1 MEILLV
7 RGEVRSG
14 SRDAF
19 LETSGRYN
27 DARELAGWPRSRR
40 RIDTTA
46 GAGGFAVVFLCEFAD
61 AAEMQRVEEALE
73 TEPALKDAIAA
84 MYEHLVPGSV
94 TATTLRDL
102 D

>member
-7 RGEVRSG
+7 RGEVRPG

-19 LETSGRYN
+19 LEMSGRYN
-27 DARELAGWPRSRR
+27 DARALAGWPRYRR
-40 RIDTTA
+40 CMDTA
-46 GAGGFAVVFLCEFAD
+46 ADDDSFVVVFMCEFDDVLHMERA
-61 AAEMQRVEEALE
+61 EEALE

>member
-1 MEILLV
+1 M
-7 RGEVRSG
+7 RGEVRPG

-19 LETSGRYN
+19 LETSGHYN
-27 DARELAGWPRSRR
+27 DARERAGWPRYRR
-40 RIDTTA
+40 CMDTTA
-46 GAGGFAVVFLCEFAD
+46 GDDGFVVVFMCEFASS
-61 AAEMQRVEEALE
+61 AEMERAEEALE

-84 MYEHLVPGSV
+84 MYEYLVPGSV

>member
-7 RGEVRSG
+7 RGEIRPG

-27 DARELAGWPRSRR
+27 DARESAGLPRYRR
-40 RIDTTA
+40 CVDTTES
-46 GAGGFAVVFLCEFAD
+46 GEGPVVFMCEFSDVASMDRAEQMLDAD
-61 AAEMQRVEEALE
+61 S
-73 TEPALKDAIAA
+73 ALKAAIAA
-84 MYEHLVPGSV
+84 MYDHLVPGSV
-94 TATTLRDL
+94 TATTLRDI

>member
-1 MEILLV
+1 M
-7 RGEVRSG
+7 RGEVRPG

-19 LETSGRYN
+19 IAAANVYN
-27 DARELAGWPRSRR
+27 DTREAAGLPAYRKLV
-40 RIDTTA
+40 DTT
-46 GAGGFAVVFLCEFAD
+46 GGVEGQIVFICEFAD
-61 AAEMQRVEEALE
+61 GDEMARASQLLDSDA
-73 TEPALKDAIAA
+73 ALKDAIAA

>member
-7 RGEVRSG
+7 RGEVRPG

-19 LETSGRYN
+19 LETSARYN
-27 DARELAGWPRSRR
+27 DARESAGLPRYRR
-40 RIDTTA
+40 CTDTTA
-46 GAGGFAVVFLCEFAD
+46 GGEGPIVFICEFAD
-61 AAEMQRVEEALE
+61 AADIDRAEHLLE
-73 TEPALKDAIAA
+73 SNSALKSAVAA